1 MVNEFQITKV
11 PFALLLDKYELN
23 IFYQNYNLLFLN
35 TLGNFFF
42 YAEDESYF
50 QIINYLLTLFSNP

>member
-35 TLGNFFF
+35 TLGNFFI
-42 YAEDESYF
+42 YAEDESY
-50 QIINYLLTLFSNP
+50 LK